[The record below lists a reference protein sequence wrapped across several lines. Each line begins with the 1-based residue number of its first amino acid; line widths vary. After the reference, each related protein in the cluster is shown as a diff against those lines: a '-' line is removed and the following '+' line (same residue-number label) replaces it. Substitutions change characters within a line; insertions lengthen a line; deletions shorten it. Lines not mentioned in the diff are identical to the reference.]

1 MQRRLER
8 AIEELRFG
16 EVEGIFDLMITN
28 DCVEPA
34 YKMLRDF
41 IVEVNAYLDLFS
53 ISLDLIFCLSSFL
66 SSLFQDIEALKKIR
80 GM

>member
-28 DCVEPA
+28 ESVDPA
-34 YKMLRDF
+34 YQMLRDF
-41 IVEVNAYLDLFS
+41 IVEVIAL
-53 ISLDLIFCLSSFL
+53 SLPTLLESDTV
-66 SSLFQDIEALKKIR
+66 
-80 GM
+80 